1 MFDLFQQVREELQLE
16 VVRDGELVRPL
27 VYQKSGNAQMCYNS
41 GGRGIVF
48 PYENRAIRVKGIID
62 PDGKLTRR
70 IAASPRNQIEDVKRF
85 TQYRPD
91 NLSNGK
97 PFAVLSQQA
106 AKREQEAVS
115 RLNWSYWKIGLK
127 HPYSVLDVV
136 PTGQTFDG
144 GPTVQLYFDLPSVE
158 DDLRVEELN
167 GLLRAKMN
175 RLSSQEIKE
184 REGDVLKLY
193 HRFMQWHGFS
203 ARCLTISKL
212 LPTPESFV
220 PQNYVISHVKGGYG
234 LFRVDHTST
243 VPKDVDDEKAVFEEL
258 VRRISKGQSDGP
270 ISTFGNLPT
279 AVVLA
284 ANHSDQVPM
293 DSRSLFERCYYF
305 DGRFKASDRY
315 LQALNIFY
323 RQFTNGIRM
332 PQPEPIEEE
341 FFRKPLAD

>member
-1 MFDLFQQVREELQLE
+1 MLDLFRQVREELRLE
-16 VVRDGELVRPL
+16 IVRNGELVRPI
-27 VYQKSGNAQMCYNS
+27 VYQESGNAQMCYNS

-48 PYENRAIRVKGIID
+48 PYEDRAIRVKGILD
-62 PDGKLTRR
+62 PEGRLTRR
-70 IAASPRNQIEDVKRF
+70 IADSPRNQIEDVKKF
-85 TQYRPD
+85 ACYRD
-91 NLSNGK
+91 GDRVNGK
-97 PFAVLSQQA
+97 PFGVLLSEA
-106 AKREQEAVS
+106 AKQEQEAVD
-115 RLNWSYWKIGLK
+115 RLNWCYWKAGLTN
-127 HPYSVLDVV
+127 PYSILDVV
-136 PTGQTFDG
+136 STGQTLDG
-144 GPTVQLYFDLPSVE
+144 GPTVQLYFDLPKVE

-167 GLLRAKMN
+167 GLFRKKMN
-175 RLSSQEIKE
+175 RLSAQEIKE
-184 REGDVLKLY
+184 KEGDVLKLY

-258 VRRISKGQSDGP
+258 LRRISKGRSDGP

-284 ANHSDQVPM
+284 ANHSDQVPV

-305 DGRFKASDRY
+305 DGVFRASDRY
-315 LQALNIFY
+315 LQALNIFHK
-323 RQFTNGIRM
+323 QFINGIRL

-341 FFRKPLAD
+341 FFRKALAD